1 MSVPMGVALTRSCAR
16 GVARPL
22 CHMARTLHATCPCP
36 CPCMAHLVVVPRKD
50 HVLQALTWRY
60 IQLMPELAKP
70 PVKNRLGLG
79 LGLGLG
85 LE

>member
-1 MSVPMGVALTRSCAR
+1 
-16 GVARPL
+16 
-22 CHMARTLHATCPCP
+22 
-36 CPCMAHLVVVPRKD
+36 MAHLVVVPRKD